1 MAIDLDPILKTLQR
15 ERGIG
20 RDALLAIIANA
31 IQSAARK
38 SLNTSG
44 DVRVEV
50 DPSTLEIKAWQR
62 RVVDDT
68 VKGTA
73 YIPLAEARRVNP
85 DAQIGDTVETPFDP
99 RILGRIAA
107 LAAKQAL
114 TQGMHDSERD
124 ILQKRYASSVGQIV
138 RARVT
143 RTSHKDV
150 LCTILNTG
158 GEAILKGRDRM
169 KTDRLQMDDEFR
181 AVIRYVGMEQDQR
194 RLEDDEPGDGTERYV
209 NRRRVKF
216 IDEPGSNPIVKLSRT
231 DESFVRALFAEQS
244 TEIGDGVI
252 EIVSIARQP
261 GVRTKMSV
269 RTRDPKVDPVGACVG
284 VRGSRI
290 RPVIQEL
297 NGEKIDI
304 IEWEADIG
312 KFAVAALA
320 PATVKKVKV
329 DPDEH
334 HIVAYVEKGGLT
346 PAIGK
351 SGVNTRLAADL
362 VSTPRERWTISLRE
376 LDAEGRTEEEAKAR
390 DDRMRVQ
397 FEERI
402 AALAEMLA
410 VDDATA
416 RVLAGRGFLSP
427 DGVMAL
433 TPADF
438 AAAMSEPHD
447 DGKGGEL
454 PGLDQAAAEAL
465 WEKAEAYFVR
475 AAEAAEAGR

>member
-20 RDALLAIIANA
+20 REALLGIIANA

-85 DAQIGDTVETPFDP
+85 DARIGDTVETPFDP

-124 ILQKRYASSVGQIV
+124 ILQKRYAASVGQIV

-181 AVIRYVGMEQDQR
+181 AVIRHVGMEQDQR
-194 RLEDDEPGDGTERYV
+194 RMEDDEPGDGTERYV
-209 NRRRVKF
+209 NRRRVKM
-216 IDEPGSNPIVKLSRT
+216 IDEPANNPIVKLSRT
-231 DESFVRALFAEQS
+231 DETFVRALFAEQS
-244 TEIGDGVI
+244 TEINDGVI

-269 RTRDPKVDPVGACVG
+269 RSRDPKVDPVGACVG

-290 RPVIQEL
+290 RPIIQEL

-304 IEWEADIG
+304 IEWEPDIG
-312 KFAVAALA
+312 KFAIAALA
-320 PATVKKVKV
+320 PASVKKVAV
-329 DPDEH
+329 DAASH
-334 HIVAYVEKGGLT
+334 SITAYVENGGLT

-351 SGVNTRLAADL
+351 NGVNTRLAAEL
-362 VSTPRERWTISLRE
+362 VSTAHERWSISLRE
-376 LDAEGRTEEEAKAR
+376 LDVNGNTAEEKVAKKER
-390 DDRMRVQ
+390 FLVML
-397 FEERI
+397 EERI
-402 AALAEMLA
+402 AELRTTLSL
-410 VDDATA
+410 DDATA
-416 RVLAGRGFLSP
+416 RVVAGRGFLTP
-427 DGVMAL
+427 DGIMAL

-438 AAAMSEPHD
+438 AAAMSEPRED
-447 DGKGGEL
+447 AEGAPL
-454 PGLDQAAAEAL
+454 PGLEPEVAEAV
-465 WEKAEAYFVR
+465 WETAEAYFVR
-475 AAEAAEAGR
+475 AAYAADAAR